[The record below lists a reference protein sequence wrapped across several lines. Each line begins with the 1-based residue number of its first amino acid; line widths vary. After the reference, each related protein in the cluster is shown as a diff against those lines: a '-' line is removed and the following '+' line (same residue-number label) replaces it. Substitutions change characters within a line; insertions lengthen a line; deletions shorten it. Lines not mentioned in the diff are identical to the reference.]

1 MYADLFPFLIIDV
14 RLINGTHT
22 GEGRVEV
29 LYNNNW
35 GTVCDD
41 NFNDADAQVVCR
53 QLEYAW

>member
-1 MYADLFPFLIIDV
+1 MRLANGAYA
-14 RLINGTHT
+14 

-29 LYNNNW
+29 FYNNNW

-41 NFNDADAQVVCR
+41 GFDDRDAQVVCR